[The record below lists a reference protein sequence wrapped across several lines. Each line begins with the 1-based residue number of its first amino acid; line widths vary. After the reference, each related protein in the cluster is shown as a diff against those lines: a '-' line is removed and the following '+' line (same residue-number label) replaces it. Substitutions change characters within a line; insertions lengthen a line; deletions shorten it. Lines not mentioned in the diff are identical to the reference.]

1 MIIVDCLKNN
11 GVLPIENL
19 VPILKWEND
28 PNDHELKYLTKYL
41 IHLTKVDDCSIMN
54 FDHFKLEE
62 LSYEKY

>member
-1 MIIVDCLKNN
+1 M
-11 GVLPIENL
+11 